1 MLKVKLMLENG
12 EEDHF
17 YLSNADV
24 QKLEYEVE
32 LQNAFNR
39 ENNAPE
45 NYTMAD
51 ALRFGIYEYLKKLP
65 DPSKKQKPQRV
76 EPPGNPK

>member
-1 MLKVKLMLENG
+1 MLKVKLILENG

-24 QKLEYEVE
+24 QKLDYEVE
-32 LQNAFNR
+32 QQNVFNR
-39 ENNAPE
+39 ENNNPK

-51 ALRFGIYEYLKKLP
+51 ALRFGMYEYLKKLG
-65 DPSKKQKPQRV
+65 DLYKA
-76 EPPGNPK
+76 E